1 MSVKMKVVQGKP
13 HGSYLDFPEGDFVV
27 GRGPECHV
35 RPNSELI
42 SRQHCMLLIS
52 DNAVRVR
59 DLGSTNGTLVNGKRV
74 VEECELGHGDTLQ
87 LGPLVLEVVMPPVP
101 VAVAVGANAAIPEAA
116 WATEVPGGVCPS
128 EAEPGTIEDTGAF
141 TSTETRSDHDI
152 LGNDER

>member
-13 HGSYLDFPEGDFVV
+13 HGSYLDFPEGEFVV

-52 DNAVRVR
+52 GHAVRVR

-101 VAVAVGANAAIPEAA
+101 VAVAVGPDPATPGAAWEPEA
-116 WATEVPGGVCPS
+116 PGGVSPS
-128 EAEPGTIEDTGAF
+128 ESEPATIEDTGAF
-141 TSTETRSDHDI
+141 ASTETRSDHDI
-152 LGNDER
+152 LRNDAR